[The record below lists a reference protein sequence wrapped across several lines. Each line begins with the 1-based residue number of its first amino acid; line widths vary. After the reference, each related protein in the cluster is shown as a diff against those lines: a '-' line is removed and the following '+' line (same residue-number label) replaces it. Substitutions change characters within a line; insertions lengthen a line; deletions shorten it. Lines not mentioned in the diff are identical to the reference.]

1 MVTYENDTLT
11 LRAVAH
17 GLLPAWFLMEQRL
30 LTARE
35 VAEQLGVSAATVL
48 RWTRQGVLGGFR
60 LPSGA
65 MRYGE
70 DDVDAWLEGRASLN
84 WNQAKEGSCQ
94 AFSGA
99 K

>member
-1 MVTYENDTLT
+1 MITADHDPLIP
-11 LRAVAH
+11 RAVEH

-35 VAEQLGVSAATVL
+35 VADQLGVSAATVL
-48 RWTRQGVLGGFR
+48 RWTRQGDLLGFR

-65 MRYGE
+65 MRYRE
-70 DDVDAWLEGRASLN
+70 NEVDAWLEARGSLGRNES
-84 WNQAKEGSCQ
+84 KEGSCQ
-94 AFSGA
+94 ASSGA